1 MDQKEIE
8 ELKKKTD
15 EIEKRYIELKEKIQL
30 WIFKVK
36 EALPPEEYEVF
47 KKDMERQGI
56 GTNK

>member
-36 EALPPEEYEVF
+36 EVLPPEEYEVF